1 MPAIYTRTGDKGST
15 GLFGGTRVLKQDSE
29 VEAYG
34 SVDEANSA
42 IGSAKLL
49 VNGDYRDI
57 LHHIQTRL
65 FTLAAEL
72 ASDDVGRAQLGGV
85 ISPSDVE
92 DLEHVID
99 ACLAETGPQD
109 HFVIPGRDPASA
121 SLHQARTIVRRAE
134 RRVLTMAET
143 HPVREDIIRYLNRL
157 SDALYAIA
165 RVHECRADR
174 TMIEQ
179 AVRDAVAAITGK
191 HSDEVRISGAVD
203 GDGGGDPD
211 FRQDDKKVR
220 MTGLDLMSAKLLA
233 EAAEAKGTQ
242 MGVPIVFAAVD
253 AGGNLI
259 LVHRMADSLL
269 ASIDIA
275 INKAYTSAALK
286 TATADLA
293 QPARPTGPLYGI
305 EESNGGRLI
314 LFGGGLPI
322 FSNGAISG
330 GIGVSGGTVDE
341 DVTIVTYAYNQ
352 VLRS

>member
-1 MPAIYTRTGDKGST
+1 MPNIYTRKGDKGST
-15 GLFGGTRVLKQDSE
+15 GLFGGTRVLKQDSA

-42 IGSAKLL
+42 IGYAKLL
-49 VNGDYRDI
+49 VDGDYRDI
-57 LHHIQTRL
+57 LHQIQMRL

-72 ASDDVGRAQLGGV
+72 ASDDRGRAQLGGM
-85 ISPSDVE
+85 ISSGDVE
-92 DLEHVID
+92 DLERIID
-99 ACLAETGPQD
+99 GCLAETGVQD
-109 HFVIPGRDPASA
+109 HFVVPGRDPASA
-121 SLHQARTIVRRAE
+121 SLHQARTVVRRAE

-143 HPVREDIIRYLNRL
+143 HPVREEIIRYLNRL

-174 TMIEQ
+174 AMVEQ
-179 AVRDAVAAITGK
+179 VVRRAVATATGR
-191 HSDEVRISGAVD
+191 HPDELRISGAVD
-203 GDGGGDPD
+203 GDGSRDPAFD
-211 FRQDDKKVR
+211 RG
-220 MTGLDLMSAKLLA
+220 MELDLPSAKLLA
-233 EAAEAKGTQ
+233 EAAEAKGAE

-293 QPARPTGPLYGI
+293 QSAGPTGPLYGI

-314 LFGGGLPI
+314 LFGGGLPVFCHGVI
-322 FSNGAISG
+322 TG
-330 GIGVSGGTVDE
+330 GIGVSGGSVDE
-341 DVTIVTYAYNQ
+341 DVTIVTYAFNQ
-352 VLRS
+352 VMRS